1 MPVAVTDLPGVYGF
15 LLAPQP
21 FDAYGTWVE
30 ASNATDVARGSGE
43 KERTAASNIAM
54 RRAQI

>member
-1 MPVAVTDLPGVYGF
+1 MKSYENAATG
-15 LLAPQP
+15 AQTHRMPQP
-21 FDAYGTWVE
+21 VDAYGTWVE
-30 ASNATDVARGSGE
+30 ASKATDVARGSGE